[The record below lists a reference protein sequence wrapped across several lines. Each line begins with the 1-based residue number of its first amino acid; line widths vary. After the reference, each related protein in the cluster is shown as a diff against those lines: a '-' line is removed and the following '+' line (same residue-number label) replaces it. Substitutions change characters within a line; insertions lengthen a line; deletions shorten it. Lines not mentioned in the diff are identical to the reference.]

1 MTPCLNDRVHML
13 SLIKGVVM
21 LVLTMR
27 LLQEK

>member
-1 MTPCLNDRVHML
+1 MTPCLNDCVHML